1 VQQVNGIAYHRAG
14 LLGKGG
20 SSRVYRVL
28 DASNNLFAIK
38 RVDIGRNDAET
49 RASFLNEIQLLEKLK
64 GKPQIIRLIDSEMN
78 EAKKTLMMV
87 RIFAPPLSAISSISD
102 SWNNLDDFIGNGGR
116 RNRSQWAA
124 SRSFR

>member
-1 VQQVNGIAYHRAG
+1 MSRSTVSLTPLWRALIDGARDQVNGISYHRAG

-64 GKPQIIRLIDSEMN
+64 GNPQIIRLIDSEMN
-78 EAKKTLMMV
+78 ENKKTLMMV
-87 RIFAPPLSAISSISD
+87 ST
-102 SWNNLDDFIGNGGR
+102 
-116 RNRSQWAA
+116 
-124 SRSFR
+124 

>member
-102 SWNNLDDFIGNGGR
+102 SWNNLDDFIGNGGW